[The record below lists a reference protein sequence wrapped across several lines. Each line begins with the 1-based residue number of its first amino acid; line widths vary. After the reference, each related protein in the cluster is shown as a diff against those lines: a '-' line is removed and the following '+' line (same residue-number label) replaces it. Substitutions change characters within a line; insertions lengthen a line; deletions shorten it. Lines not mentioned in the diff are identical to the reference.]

1 MSDNPFAPLPRSAES
16 EWDSR
21 QHQSAA
27 NYYEYERQ
35 RCLCSDYRE
44 ANPNYRPYQTAM
56 ESAAARHGRY
66 ARQLRASE
74 RVLA

>member
-1 MSDNPFAPLPRSAES
+1 MSDNPFAPLPRGAES
-16 EWDSR
+16 EWDSH
-21 QHQSAA
+21 QHQKAA
-27 NYYEYERQ
+27 NYYEFERQ
-35 RCLCSDYRE
+35 RCLDSGYRE

-74 RVLA
+74 RASA